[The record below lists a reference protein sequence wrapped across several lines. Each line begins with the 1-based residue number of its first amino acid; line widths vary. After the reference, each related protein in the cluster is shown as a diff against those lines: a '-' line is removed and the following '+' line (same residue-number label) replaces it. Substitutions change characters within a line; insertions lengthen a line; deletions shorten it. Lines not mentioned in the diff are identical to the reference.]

1 MTPHT
6 PSQSKPGVTPHP
18 WGVFRDEHPL
28 DGHVVL
34 DVYTACGHDATH
46 AIINERWFDQA
57 MEDELWRSL
66 ESRCPESG
74 CATCPFARRRYL
86 HAV

>member
-1 MTPHT
+1 MSQHT
-6 PSQSKPGVTPHP
+6 PSAPATPVPHP

-46 AIINERWFDQA
+46 AIINERWFDPA
-57 MEDELWRSL
+57 MEDELWASL
-66 ESRCPESG
+66 RRRCAPGGCTRCPFGRSHL
-74 CATCPFARRRYL
+74 R
-86 HAV
+86 AV